1 VLAAPT
7 GLNAGGVD
15 DMDLDAELDQLMDLD
30 EPEPQQRRTTSSV
43 AASREAVVVL
53 PVNSMREE
61 RAADVQMGAR
71 AEDVQMGT

>member
-1 VLAAPT
+1 MLAAPT

-15 DMDLDAELDQLMDLD
+15 DMDLDAELDQLLDMD
-30 EPEPQQRRTTSSV
+30 EPEPQHKRTTSSV

-61 RAADVQMGAR
+61 RE
-71 AEDVQMGT
+71 AEAHEGI